1 MPRKDEGLSQY
12 HICLEAQSV
21 RKINFYWECKITSKN
36 RVFAFQIKCLEMS
49 VTLNVF
55 RKENMTFRICW
66 KKYSLA
72 IVSQYQHKMYLW
84 KTENEFSALYLPA
97 CFSCEP
103 YQSVKCIFDTAQ
115 LFFFFLQKKITRKR
129 KITRKKNNKKKKKQ
143 TLIKSFA

>member
-21 RKINFYWECKITSKN
+21 WKINFYWECKITSKN

-115 LFFFFLQKKITRKR
+115 LFFFFAKKITRKR